1 MSEIFQFFKEHYFL
15 FLFAIISFFLIL
27 SFSKFYKIK
36 FFYLFFGYL
45 GLIIFISLIVFL
57 KNEKL
62 FEIGKAPSF
71 SLTNQYGKTIS
82 NEDLKGKVHVVEF
95 FFSTCPTICP
105 IMNQNMLKIEKEFL
119 NHDDFAIVSI
129 TINPDYDTSEVL
141 KKHAEH
147 LGVQHKNWHFL
158 TGKKDYIYQISN
170 KGFNLYAAE
179 NNKAKGGFEHSGF
192 FALIDKNGNIRCR
205 EDELYSSDDFSNP
218 ILYYDGLEEAG
229 ITAIIEDIKLL
240 LKE

>member
-1 MSEIFQFFKEHYFL
+1 MSEIFDFFKEYYFL
-15 FLFAIISFFLIL
+15 FLFAIISFIAIL
-27 SFSKFYKIK
+27 LVSKFYRIK

-45 GLIIFISLIVFL
+45 GLIFLSTMIIFLVNFF
-57 KNEKL
+57 KYEKL
-62 FEIGKAPSF
+62 MEIGSAPSF
-71 SLTNQYGKTIS
+71 SLTNQEGKTIS

-105 IMNQNMLKIEKEFL
+105 IMNQKMLKIEKEFL
-119 NHDDFAIVSI
+119 NHDDFGIVSI
-129 TINPDYDTSEVL
+129 TINPSYDTSEVL

-158 TGKKDYIYQISN
+158 TGEQSYIYEIAN

-205 EDELYSSDDFSNP
+205 KDDFGNP

-229 ITAIIEDIKLL
+229 VNAIKEDIKLL

>member
-1 MSEIFQFFKEHYFL
+1 MKNKSFIG
-15 FLFAIISFFLIL
+15 ISFIVLI
-27 SFSKFYKIK
+27 
-36 FFYLFFGYL
+36 FGIWTVKEIRARYFNTL
-45 GLIIFISLIVFL
+45 DLM
-57 KNEKL
+57 
-62 FEIGKAPSF
+62 EIGSAPSF

-158 TGKKDYIYQISN
+158 TGEKSYIYEIAN

-179 NNKAKGGFEHSGF
+179 NNRAKGGFEHSGF

-205 EDELYSSDDFSNP
+205 KDDFGNP

-229 ITAIIEDIKLL
+229 VNVIKEDSKLL